1 MITST
6 SNQQVKRVRALQ
18 HKRGTRWK
26 EGTFV
31 VEGLRL
37 AYEVVV
43 EGVSVEAAFHT
54 DNLTDRGKGLVHSLA
69 RSGAEVYVVSE
80 EAMKA
85 MSDTES
91 PPGILLTLPMPNIP
105 LPEGIDFV
113 LVLDRLRDPG
123 NMGTILRTAFAA
135 GVQIVY
141 LTEGTVDPFNPK
153 VVRAGM
159 GAHLRLPINYL
170 GDQEKISLTHL
181 KVLIAERGSG
191 RPYYQ
196 VDWREPV
203 ALIIG
208 SEAVGPGEAMR
219 SLASDGVH
227 IPMHEDT
234 ESLNAAVAAGVILF
248 EAYRQRSN
256 DGTQ

>member
-1 MITST
+1 M
-6 SNQQVKRVRALQ
+6 
-18 HKRGTRWK
+18 
-26 EGTFV
+26 
-31 VEGLRL
+31 VEGFRL
-37 AYEVVV
+37 AYEVVA
-43 EGVSVEAAFHT
+43 EGVSVEAVFHT

-69 RSGAEVYVVSE
+69 RLGAEVFVVSE

-91 PPGILLTLPMPNIP
+91 PSGILLTLPLPNISP
-105 LPEGIDFV
+105 PEGTDFV
-113 LVLDRLRDPG
+113 LILDRLRDPG

-135 GVQIVY
+135 GVQVVY

-153 VVRAGM
+153 VVRAAM

-170 GDQEKISLTHL
+170 GDQEKLSLARL
-181 KVLIAERGSG
+181 KVLIAERESG

-196 VDWREPV
+196 VDWKEPV

-208 SEAVGPGEAMR
+208 SEAAGPGEAMR

-227 IPMHEDT
+227 IPMRKET

-248 EAYRQRSN
+248 EAFRQRCS
-256 DGTQ
+256 DVT